1 MPKLR
6 VSLLTGRTIDQ
17 GTGKEY
23 GKLTKE
29 YFESVTICQMDPKDM
44 ESLGV
49 KENEHIKV
57 TTNFGSVVIKAIPS
71 TKAPHPQIAF
81 IPYGPWA
88 NLVMDPQTH
97 GSGMP
102 SLKGISAEITPARD
116 EEVLPLLELLKIHY
130 RKG

>member
-1 MPKLR
+1 MAKLR
-6 VSLLTGRTIDQ
+6 ILLLTGRTIDQ

-29 YFESVTICQMDPKDM
+29 YFESVTICQMDPEDM
-44 ESLGV
+44 TRLGI
-49 KENEHIKV
+49 KENENIRV
-57 TTNFGSVVIKAIPS
+57 TTNFGSVIIKAIPS

-88 NLVMDPQTH
+88 NLVMNPETH
-97 GSGMP
+97 GTGMP
-102 SLKGISAEITPARD
+102 SLKGISAEITPAHD
-116 EEVLPLLELLKIHY
+116 EEILPLLKLLKIHY

>member
-6 VSLLTGRTIDQ
+6 ISLLTGRTIDQ

-29 YFESVTICQMDPKDM
+29 YFESVTICQMDPEDM
-44 ESLGV
+44 ERLGV
-49 KENEHIKV
+49 KENENIKV

-102 SLKGISAEITPARD
+102 SLKGISAEIKPARD

>member
-1 MPKLR
+1 MPKLW

-44 ESLGV
+44 ERLGV

-71 TKAPHPQIAF
+71 IKGSHPQIAF
-81 IPYGPWA
+81 IPFGPWA

-102 SLKGISAEITPARD
+102 SLKGISAEIKPARD
-116 EEVLPLLELLKIHY
+116 EEVLPLLELLKVHY
-130 RKG
+130 GKR

>member
-1 MPKLR
+1 MLKLR

-102 SLKGISAEITPARD
+102 SLKGISAEIKPARD
-116 EEVLPLLELLKIHY
+116 EEVLSLLELLKVHY
-130 RKG
+130 GKR

>member
-29 YFESVTICQMDPKDM
+29 YFESVTICQIDPEDM
-44 ESLGV
+44 TRLGV
-49 KENEHIKV
+49 KENENIKV
-57 TTNFGSVVIKAIPS
+57 TTNFGSVVLKAILS

-102 SLKGISAEITPARD
+102 SLKGISAEIKPARD

-130 RKG
+130 WKR

>member
-1 MPKLR
+1 MAKLR
-6 VSLLTGRTIDQ
+6 ILLLTGRTIDQ

-29 YFESVTICQMDPKDM
+29 YFESVTICQMDPEDM
-44 ESLGV
+44 TRLEIQ
-49 KENEHIKV
+49 ENENIKV
-57 TTNFGSVVIKAIPS
+57 TTNFGSVILKAIPS
-71 TKAPHPQIAF
+71 TKVPHPQIAF

-88 NLVMDPQTH
+88 NLVMNPETH
-97 GSGMP
+97 GTGMP

-116 EEVLPLLELLKIHY
+116 EEILPLLKLLKIHY

>member
-1 MPKLR
+1 MPKLW

-44 ESLGV
+44 ERLGV

-71 TKAPHPQIAF
+71 IKGSHPQIAF
-81 IPYGPWA
+81 IPFGPWA

-116 EEVLPLLELLKIHY
+116 EEILSLLELLKIHY

>member
-6 VSLLTGRTIDQ
+6 ISLLTGRTIDQ

-23 GKLTKE
+23 GKLTQE
-29 YFESVTICQMDPKDM
+29 YFESVTICLLDPEDM
-44 ESLGV
+44 KRLGIQ
-49 KENEHIKV
+49 ENENIKV
-57 TTNFGSVVIKAIPS
+57 TTNFGSVVIKAVPS
-71 TKAPHPQIAF
+71 TRAPHPQIAF

-102 SLKGISAEITPARD
+102 SLKGIPAEIEPARD
-116 EEVLPLLELLKIHY
+116 EEVLTLKELLKIHY